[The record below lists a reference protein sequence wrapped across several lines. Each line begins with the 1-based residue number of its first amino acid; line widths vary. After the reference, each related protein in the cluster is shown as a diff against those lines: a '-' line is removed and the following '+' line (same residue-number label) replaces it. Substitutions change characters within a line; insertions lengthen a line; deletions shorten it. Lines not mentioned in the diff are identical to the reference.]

1 VAFILQAQRS
11 RICFGK
17 PIDGGAAVHTGKL

>member
-1 VAFILQAQRS
+1 VAFILQAQRG

-17 PIDGGAAVHTGKL
+17 PTDGGAAVHTGKL